1 MQNHAPLEGEHLDAL
16 TLDDVLGRLDS
27 TRTGRVITDASLL
40 DENGG

>member
-1 MQNHAPLEGEHLDAL
+1 MHRSKGEHLDAL